1 MKRRTKQVASN
12 IEKAVTAVL
21 ARGLSDPRVRGIITV
36 TEVDMTDDLLR
47 ARIRV
52 TVMPEKH
59 EALTMHGLRAA
70 TGHIRREAMKK
81 IHLRHMPSFEF
92 LVDEGLK
99 NERKIIELLNKAA
112 SEQPGW
118 QHSDENTAPG
128 GTSTQAGSG
137 ETLS

>member
-12 IEKAVTAVL
+12 IEKAVTDVL
-21 ARGLSDPRVRGIITV
+21 NRGLSDPRVRGIITV
-36 TEVDMTDDLLR
+36 TEVDLTDDLLQ

-52 TVMPEKH
+52 TIMPEKY

-81 IHLRHMPSFEF
+81 IHLRHMPTFEF

-99 NERKIIELLNKAA
+99 NERKVIELLDKAS

-118 QHSDENTAPG
+118 QHTDADTAST
-128 GTSTQAGSG
+128 TSTEADTG
-137 ETLS
+137 ETSS